1 MTAIISPIALVAL
14 AGGAAIATGL
24 RWRLLIRAMLRSRR
38 PDPRFD
44 RVGERVK
51 AFFVYVI
58 GQGRLL
64 RWPYAGVLHALIFW
78 GFLVL
83 LTAIAQAI
91 IEALWQGF
99 RFNDVPAAFV
109 IAFAQDIFCVAVL
122 AGVALALINRLVVNP
137 TRFRGSHRADAV
149 LILCWIGTLLIFM
162 TLNYATLIAEGN
174 PPQAMAADR
183 PFASA
188 VSRLFTPLGAH
199 SNVLVGLHG
208 LFFWAH
214 LVLVFSFLV
223 YLGYSK
229 HLHIVSA
236 APNVFFKS
244 TKPKGRLPLLDIEA
258 VMNAEDE
265 SDQHF
270 GPVTLEHFSWK
281 DMLDL
286 YTCTECGRCQTHCP
300 AYNTGK
306 VLSPKTLITDLR
318 DHLYENV
325 AGGYAAT
332 THDAHVAQGANP
344 DGTPAPD
351 GAVMWATGDHHPG
364 ALHDLPGS
372 FQPSWITPDG
382 VAAAVEANGGE
393 RPLFGG
399 TIADDTLWACT
410 TCGACM
416 DQCPVLIEHVPKI
429 IEMRRHLVL
438 DESRMPK
445 QAETALRGIE
455 NVFNPYGLSHQT
467 RADWAKD
474 LGVSFAADKPDA
486 EYLYWVGCAA
496 SFDDRAKTIAT
507 ALVKILQAGGVD
519 FAILGTEEKCNG
531 DPARRIGNEYLFQ
544 ERAKENVE
552 VLAKYRVRK
561 IIASCPHCFNTFA
574 NEYKDFGG
582 DYEVVH
588 HTQMIERLLAEG
600 RVTLDQAKRQ
610 EETITYHDS
619 CYLGR
624 WNDIFAPPRDI
635 LEQIPGLKVVEMAR
649 NRNEGMCCG
658 AGGGRMWMEEDQPR
672 VNHKRVEQAV
682 ATEATKVATAC
693 PFCLSMFDEGIAG
706 KQLGERMAV
715 DDVAVYVARSL
726 AGATGEE
733 AVAAVRAAA
742 ETAAQSQSSTEG
754 ATAPAVAG
762 QDAPEVA
769 PTPAPEQ
776 TPPEV
781 PEETPPTTP
790 EVPAPEPAQTPETP
804 PEQAPPAVPEEAP
817 AEVPDQPAVPDTTGP
832 GVPDE
837 VPSIDTPGG
846 PTASA

>member
-1 MTAIISPIALVAL
+1 VTAIVSPVCLVAL
-14 AGGAAIATGL
+14 AGTAAVATGL
-24 RWRLLIRAMLRSRR
+24 RWRLLIAAMLRSRR

-44 RVGERVK
+44 RIGERIK
-51 AFFVYVI
+51 AFFIYVI

-64 RWPYAGVLHALIFW
+64 RWPYSGVLHALIFW

-91 IEALWQGF
+91 VEALWQGF
-99 RFNDVPAAFV
+99 RFNDVPGAFI
-109 IAFAQDIFCVAVL
+109 IAFLQDIFCVAVL
-122 AGVALALINRLVVNP
+122 AGVALALVNRLVVNP
-137 TRFRGSHRADAV
+137 TRFRGSHRVDAV
-149 LILCWIGTLLIFM
+149 LILAWIGTLLMFM

-174 PPQAMAADR
+174 PAQALAADR

-188 VSRLFTPLGAH
+188 LSRLVAPLGSH

-208 LFFWAH
+208 FFFWGH
-214 LVLVFSFLV
+214 LILVFGFLV

-244 TKPKGRLPLLDIEA
+244 TTAKGRLPVLDIEA

-265 SDQHF
+265 ADQHF

-318 DHLYENV
+318 DHLYETI
-325 AGGYAAT
+325 AGGYSASK
-332 THDAHVAQGANP
+332 HDAHVVQGADE
-344 DGTPAPD
+344 DGTPSSE

-364 ALHDLPGS
+364 ALHELQGL
-372 FQPSWITPDG
+372 FQPSWIPPDDVAEA
-382 VAAAVEANGGE
+382 VAANGSE

-467 RADWAKD
+467 RADWAAG
-474 LGVSFAADKPDA
+474 LGVTFASDKPDA

-519 FAILGTEEKCNG
+519 FAILGREEKCNG

-552 VLAKYRVRK
+552 VLRRYSVRK

-574 NEYKDFGG
+574 NEYGDFGG
-582 DYEVVH
+582 EYEVVH
-588 HTQMIERLLAEG
+588 HTQMIERLLKEG
-600 RVTLDQAKRQ
+600 RITLDQAKRQ

-635 LEQIPGLKVVEMAR
+635 LERIPGLTVVEMAR

-658 AGGGRMWMEEDQPR
+658 AGGGRMWMEEEQPR
-672 VNHKRVEQAV
+672 VNHKRVEQAA
-682 ATEATKVATAC
+682 ATRATKVATAC
-693 PFCLSMFDEGIAG
+693 PFCLSMFDEGIAS
-706 KQLGERMAV
+706 KQLGDRLAV

-726 AGATGEE
+726 AGPAGDQVLAAISAAEE
-733 AVAAVRAAA
+733 AA
-742 ETAAQSQSSTEG
+742 EESSSSTEG
-754 ATAPAVAG
+754 ATAPAVAP
-762 QDAPEVA
+762 QDR
-769 PTPAPEQ
+769 T
-776 TPPEV
+776 
-781 PEETPPTTP
+781 
-790 EVPAPEPAQTPETP
+790 EPAATTVPDETR
-804 PEQAPPAVPEEAP
+804 VPDPTGPGAP
-817 AEVPDQPAVPDTTGP
+817 AEVPPPQPP
-832 GVPDE
+832 GE
-837 VPSIDTPGG
+837 SEGRPSQSKG
-846 PTASA
+846 

>member
-1 MTAIISPIALVAL
+1 VTAIVSPIALVAL
-14 AGGAAIATGL
+14 AGAAAVATGL
-24 RWRLLIRAMLRSRR
+24 RWRLLIAAMLRSRR

-51 AFFVYVI
+51 AFFIYVI

-91 IEALWQGF
+91 VEALWQGF
-99 RFNDVPAAFV
+99 HFNDVPGAFV
-109 IAFAQDIFCVAVL
+109 IAFAQDLFCVAVL
-122 AGVALALINRLVVNP
+122 TGVALALINRLVVNP
-137 TRFRGSHRADAV
+137 TRFRGSHRRDAV

-162 TLNYATLIAEGN
+162 SLNYATLIAEGS
-174 PPQAMAADR
+174 PQALAPDR

-188 VSRLFTPLGAH
+188 LSRLFTPLGAH

-208 LFFWAH
+208 LFFWGH
-214 LVLVFSFLV
+214 LVMVFGFLV

-244 TKPKGRLPLLDIEA
+244 TQPKGRLPRVDLEA
-258 VMNAEDE
+258 VMNAESE
-265 SDQHF
+265 ADQHF

-318 DHLYENV
+318 DHLYENI
-325 AGGYAAT
+325 AGGYAAAK
-332 THDAHVAQGANP
+332 HDAHVVQGADAEGKP
-344 DGTPAPD
+344 SPD

-364 ALHDLPGS
+364 ALHDLPGH
-372 FQPSWITPDG
+372 FQPSWIAPDD
-382 VAAAVEANGGE
+382 VAAAVEAGGGQ

-467 RADWAKD
+467 RADWAAD
-474 LGVSFAADKPDA
+474 LGVAFAADKPDA

-507 ALVKILQAGGVD
+507 ALVKILQAGNVD
-519 FAILGTEEKCNG
+519 FAILGTEEKCSG
-531 DPARRIGNEYLFQ
+531 DPARRIGNEYLYQ

-552 VLAKYRVRK
+552 VLRRYGVRK

-574 NEYKDFGG
+574 NEYSDFGG
-582 DYEVVH
+582 EYEVVH
-588 HTQMIERLLAEG
+588 HTQIIERLLKDG
-600 RVTLDQAKRQ
+600 RITMDQAKRQ

-624 WNDIFAPPRDI
+624 WNDVFAPPRDI

-658 AGGGRMWMEEDQPR
+658 AGGGRMWMEEGQPR

-693 PFCLSMFDEGIAG
+693 PFCLTMFDEGISS
-706 KQLGERMAV
+706 KQIGDQLAV

-726 AGATGEE
+726 AGVAGDE
-733 AVAAVRAAA
+733 AVAAVRAVEEAA
-742 ETAAQSQSSTEG
+742 G
-754 ATAPAVAG
+754 
-762 QDAPEVA
+762 
-769 PTPAPEQ
+769 
-776 TPPEV
+776 EV
-781 PEETPPTTP
+781 PRPDDTATPDP
-790 EVPAPEPAQTPETP
+790 
-804 PEQAPPAVPEEAP
+804 
-817 AEVPDQPAVPDTTGP
+817 
-832 GVPDE
+832 
-837 VPSIDTPGG
+837 
-846 PTASA
+846 